1 VKLKITQRGYCEFY
15 NIELT
20 KSEIDISKFPKIIN
34 FAKAMISFQSK
45 LPNVNQSIFSVMSQ
59 MAATENALNLAQG
72 FPEFN
77 PPSAL
82 IEAVHSAM
90 LNNKNQYAPMPG
102 YLSFREQIALK
113 ERDLH
118 QLTLNPDTDITVVP
132 GATVG
137 LFVAIQTLVNLGDE
151 VIIIEPAYDSYEPAI
166 TLAGGKTIRVSMDLN
181 TFQIPWDELKSK
193 VNSKTKLIIV
203 NTPHNPL
210 GTVFTHDDWQNLN
223 NIVQQSNAFVVSD
236 EVYEHMVFDGNNH
249 ISVLNIE
256 GLKDRSI
263 KVSSFGKTYH
273 CTGWKMGY
281 LSANAEII
289 AELRKVYQFLA
300 FACNSAAQAG
310 IETFMKIDNN
320 WEVELSKF
328 YEQKRNLFRSH
339 LQGSIWKM
347 LPCNGSYFQVL
358 SFEGHTALND
368 MDYAVQLTKLSKIAS
383 IPISAFCNNRE
394 KTNLLR
400 FCFAKN
406 DDTIIQ
412 AANILCNL

>member
-1 VKLKITQRGYCEFY
+1 
-15 NIELT
+15 
-20 KSEIDISKFPKIIN
+20 
-34 FAKAMISFQSK
+34 MISFQSK

-77 PPSAL
+77 PPPEL
-82 IEAVHSAM
+82 INFIYEAM
-90 LNNKNQYAPMPG
+90 LTGKNQYAPMPG
-102 YLSFREQIALK
+102 YLSFREQIAIK

-118 QLTLNPDTDITVVP
+118 QLALNPDTDITVVP

-137 LFVAIQTLVNLGDE
+137 LFVAIQTLVNHGDE
-151 VIIIEPAYDSYEPAI
+151 VIVIEPAYDSYEPAI
-166 TLAGGKTIRVSMDLN
+166 TLAGGKAIRVLMDLN
-181 TFQIPWDELKSK
+181 TFQIPWEELNSK
-193 VNSKTKLIIV
+193 VNLKTKLIIV
-203 NTPHNPL
+203 NTPPNPL

-223 NIVQQSNAFVVSD
+223 NIVQQSNAYVLSD
-236 EVYEHMVFDGNNH
+236 EVYEHMVFDGNTH

-281 LSANAEII
+281 LSANAQIT
-289 AELRKVYQFLA
+289 AELRKVYQFLT
-300 FACNSAAQAG
+300 FACNSSAQAG

-328 YEQKRNLFRSH
+328 YEQKRNLFRTH
-339 LQGSIWKM
+339 LQGSKWTM

-358 SFEGHTALND
+358 SFEGHTYLND
-368 MDYAVQLTKLSKIAS
+368 MDYAAQLTKLSKIAS
-383 IPISAFCNNRE
+383 IPISAFCNNYE

-406 DDTIIQ
+406 DETIIQ

>member
-1 VKLKITQRGYCEFY
+1 
-15 NIELT
+15 
-20 KSEIDISKFPKIIN
+20 
-34 FAKAMISFQSK
+34 MISFQSK
-45 LPNVNQSIFSVMSQ
+45 LPNVSQSIFSVMSQ
-59 MAATENALNLAQG
+59 MATTENALNLAQG

-77 PPSAL
+77 PPSEL

-102 YLSFREQIALK
+102 YLSFREQIAKK
-113 ERDLH
+113 EFDLH
-118 QLTLNPDTDITVVP
+118 AIQLNPESDITVVP

-137 LFVAIQTLVNLGDE
+137 LFVAIQTFINKGDE

-166 TLAGGKTIRVSMDLN
+166 TLAGGKTIRVAMDLN
-181 TFQIPWDELKSK
+181 SLQIPWDELKAK
-193 VNSKTKLIIV
+193 VNHNTKMIIV

-210 GTVFTHDDWQNLN
+210 GTVFTQEDWQNLS
-223 NIVQQSNAFVVSD
+223 NIVQQSNAIVISD
-236 EVYEHMVFDGNNH
+236 EVYEHMVFDGKQH

-256 GLKDRSI
+256 GLKDRAI

-281 LSANAEII
+281 LSANAEIT

-300 FACNSAAQAG
+300 FACNSTAQMG
-310 IETFMKIDNN
+310 IETFMKIENN
-320 WEVELSKF
+320 WEFELAKF
-328 YEQKRNLFRSH
+328 YEQKRNLFRTH
-339 LQGSIWKM
+339 LQGSKWNI
-347 LPCNGSYFQVL
+347 LPCSGSYFQVL
-358 SFEGHTALND
+358 NYDGHTTLND
-368 MDYAVQLTKLSKIAS
+368 MDYAVQLTKFSKIAS
-383 IPISAFCNNRE
+383 IPISAFCENRE

-412 AANILCNL
+412 AANILCKL

>member
-1 VKLKITQRGYCEFY
+1 
-15 NIELT
+15 
-20 KSEIDISKFPKIIN
+20 
-34 FAKAMISFQSK
+34 MISFQSK
-45 LPNVNQSIFSVMSQ
+45 LPNVSQSIFSVMSQ
-59 MAATENALNLAQG
+59 MATTENALNLAQG

-77 PPSAL
+77 PPSEL

-102 YLSFREQIALK
+102 YLSFREQIAKK
-113 ERDLH
+113 EFDLH
-118 QLTLNPDTDITVVP
+118 AIQLNPESDITVVP

-137 LFVAIQTLVNLGDE
+137 LFVAIQTFVHKGDE

-166 TLAGGKTIRVSMDLN
+166 TLAGGKTIRVAMDLN
-181 TFQIPWDELKSK
+181 TLQIPWDELKAK
-193 VNSKTKLIIV
+193 VNHNTKMIIV

-210 GTVFTHDDWQNLN
+210 GTVFTQEDWQNLS
-223 NIVQQSNAFVVSD
+223 NIVQQSNAIVISD
-236 EVYEHMVFDGNNH
+236 EVYEHMVFDGNQH

-256 GLKDRSI
+256 GLKDRAI

-281 LSANAEII
+281 LSANAEIT

-300 FACNSAAQAG
+300 FACNSTAQMG
-310 IETFMKIDNN
+310 IEAFMKIENN
-320 WEVELSKF
+320 WENELAKF
-328 YEQKRNLFRSH
+328 YEQKRNLFRNH
-339 LQGSIWKM
+339 IQGSNWNI

-358 SFEGHTALND
+358 NYEGHTAMND

-383 IPISAFCNNRE
+383 IPISAFCENRE

-412 AANILCNL
+412 AANILCKL

>member
-1 VKLKITQRGYCEFY
+1 
-15 NIELT
+15 
-20 KSEIDISKFPKIIN
+20 
-34 FAKAMISFQSK
+34 MISFQSK
-45 LPNVNQSIFSVMSQ
+45 LPNVSQSIFSVMSQ
-59 MAATENALNLAQG
+59 MATTENALNLAQG

-77 PPSAL
+77 PPSEL
-82 IEAVHSAM
+82 IEAVHLAM

-113 ERDLH
+113 ESDLH
-118 QLTLNPDTDITVVP
+118 AIQLNPESEITVVP

-137 LFVAIQTLVNLGDE
+137 LFVAIQTFVNKGDE

-166 TLAGGKTIRVSMDLN
+166 TLAGGITIRVSVDLN
-181 TFQIPWDELKSK
+181 TLKIPWDELKAK
-193 VNSKTKLIIV
+193 VNQNTKMIIV

-210 GTVFTHDDWQNLN
+210 GTVFTQEDWQNLN
-223 NIVQQSNAFVVSD
+223 NIVQQSNAFVLSD
-236 EVYEHMVFDGNNH
+236 EVYEHMVFDGNQH

-281 LSANAEII
+281 LSANAEIT

-300 FACNSAAQAG
+300 FACNSTAQMG
-310 IETFMKIDNN
+310 IETFMKIENN
-320 WEVELSKF
+320 WEIELAKF
-328 YEQKRNLFRSH
+328 YEQKRNLFRTH
-339 LQGSIWKM
+339 LQGSKWNI
-347 LPCNGSYFQVL
+347 LPCSGSYFQVL
-358 SFEGHTALND
+358 NYEGHTSLND

-383 IPISAFCNNRE
+383 IPISAFCENRE

-412 AANILCNL
+412 AANILCKL

>member
-1 VKLKITQRGYCEFY
+1 
-15 NIELT
+15 
-20 KSEIDISKFPKIIN
+20 
-34 FAKAMISFQSK
+34 MISFQSK
-45 LPNVNQSIFSVMSQ
+45 LPNVSQSIFSVMSQ
-59 MAATENALNLAQG
+59 MATTENALNLAQG

-77 PPSAL
+77 PPSEL

-102 YLSFREQIALK
+102 YLSFREQIAKK
-113 ERDLH
+113 EFDLH
-118 QLTLNPDTDITVVP
+118 AIQLNPESDITVVP

-137 LFVAIQTLVNLGDE
+137 LFVAIQTFVHKGDE

-166 TLAGGKTIRVSMDLN
+166 TLAGGKTIRVAMDLN
-181 TFQIPWDELKSK
+181 TLQIPWDELKAK
-193 VNSKTKLIIV
+193 VNHNTKMIIV

-210 GTVFTHDDWQNLN
+210 GTVFTQEDWQNLS
-223 NIVQQSNAFVVSD
+223 NIVQQSNAIVISD
-236 EVYEHMVFDGNNH
+236 EVYEHMVFDGNQH

-256 GLKDRSI
+256 GLKDRAI

-281 LSANAEII
+281 LSANAEIT

-300 FACNSAAQAG
+300 FACNSTAQMG
-310 IETFMKIDNN
+310 IETFMKIENN
-320 WEVELSKF
+320 WEIELAKF
-328 YEQKRNLFRSH
+328 YEQKRNLFRTH
-339 LQGSIWKM
+339 LQGSKWNI
-347 LPCNGSYFQVL
+347 LPCSGSYFQVL
-358 SFEGHTALND
+358 NYEGHTSLND

-383 IPISAFCNNRE
+383 IPISAFCENRE

-412 AANILCNL
+412 AANILCKL

>member
-1 VKLKITQRGYCEFY
+1 
-15 NIELT
+15 
-20 KSEIDISKFPKIIN
+20 
-34 FAKAMISFQSK
+34 MISFQSK
-45 LPNVNQSIFSVMSQ
+45 LPNVSQSIFSVMSQ
-59 MAATENALNLAQG
+59 MATTENALNLAQG

-77 PPSAL
+77 PPSEL
-82 IEAVHSAM
+82 IEAVHSSM

-102 YLSFREQIALK
+102 YLSFREQIAKK
-113 ERDLH
+113 ESDLH
-118 QLTLNPDTDITVVP
+118 AIQLNPESEITVVP

-137 LFVAIQTLVNLGDE
+137 LFVAIQTFVNKGDE
-151 VIIIEPAYDSYEPAI
+151 VIIIEPAYDCYEPAI
-166 TLAGGKTIRVSMDLN
+166 TLAGGTTIRVSVDLN
-181 TFQIPWDELKSK
+181 TLQIPWDELKSK
-193 VNSKTKLIIV
+193 VNHNTKMIIV

-210 GTVFTHDDWQNLN
+210 STVFTQDDWQNLS
-223 NIVQQSNAFVVSD
+223 NIVQQSNAIVISD
-236 EVYEHMVFDGNNH
+236 EVYEHMVFDGNQH

-256 GLKDRSI
+256 GLKDRAI

-281 LSANAEII
+281 LSANAEIT

-300 FACNSAAQAG
+300 FACNSTAQMG

-320 WEVELSKF
+320 WEVELAKF
-328 YEQKRNLFRSH
+328 YEQKRNLFRTH
-339 LQGSIWKM
+339 LQGSKWNI
-347 LPCNGSYFQVL
+347 LPCSGSYFQVL
-358 SFEGHTALND
+358 NYEGHTTLND

-383 IPISAFCNNRE
+383 IPISAFCENRE